1 MTKRKRA
8 QPIQLSDHFTY
19 GRLLRF
25 CIPPIAMTILT
36 AFYSM
41 ADGYFISNYIGKTAF
56 AAVNLIMPY
65 ICIIA
70 CIASMLGAGGSALVA
85 KAMGGGEDQDANRYF
100 TMVVMLN
107 AILGVTLT
115 ILSLVFLRPIGI
127 WLGET
132 YEMMPYLIT
141 YGGIFMLFLTSHIMQ
156 NIFQIFLT
164 TAEKPT
170 FGLVLTIVAGIVDV
184 VLNAV
189 LIIGF
194 RMGVVGAVLSTVIA
208 QCIGTVV
215 PLIYFLRPNN
225 SRLRLVKTKIEWKPM
240 LKACTNGASE
250 FVNNISV
257 SVVGAAYNFQLLRFA
272 GENGVAAY
280 GVLMYVQFIFI
291 GVFTGYNIG
300 AAPIFSF
307 HFGAKNHTEQRSL
320 LKKSLVLM
328 TAAGGTMM
336 GIAITMSDLL
346 ATLFVGYDPALHEMT
361 KHAFVVLA
369 ASFLMAGINIFA
381 SSYFTALNDGK
392 TSAIISF
399 LRTFVFQILTVLI
412 LPVFWE
418 LEGVWLAITVA
429 EVLTFGIAVT
439 YLMRN
444 RKELED
450 NQ

>member
-100 TMVVMLN
+100 AMAVMLN

-127 WLGET
+127 WLGAT

-141 YGGIFMLFLTSHIMQ
+141 YGGIFLLFLTSHIMQ

-184 VLNAV
+184 VLNVV

-307 HFGAKNHTEQRSL
+307 HFGAKNHTEQRGL

-361 KHAFVVLA
+361 KHAFEVLA